1 MVQCLAIMDR
11 ATTEV
16 VMQTYWLASNRT
28 VIVARIT
35 LKIEIS

>member
-1 MVQCLAIMDR
+1 MVQCLAMMDK

-28 VIVARIT
+28 VIMARIT
-35 LKIEIS
+35 LKNEVS